1 MIGPHRFTAGK
12 IVTPDYYTGSIPP
25 RLNFE
30 GSHFYFGGPENQRL
44 VAWQDGRPP
53 AKGIV

>member
-30 GSHFYFGGPENQRL
+30 GSHFYFGSPENQRL